1 MMKFTHLFVF
11 SSLLLALACSKE
23 KTIIVIEEDP
33 DASEDS
39 TDGGAA
45 QGVVNTPGVNGEGQ
59 PVPSVLGP
67 LQKPKPSCRAS
78 IAEWPGPDPA
88 LPEVLSILPEGTRS
102 LRVLTRARVY
112 MKPDAT
118 SELTGVVKQYT
129 RLAPTRYAPAG
140 GGCKKYWLNLGKHRF
155 ICGENLEPDKRET
168 LLRDQPILAPGAIVP
183 NKYGRIRRT
192 GASYYA
198 NSSDLEAGKAAG
210 TFNAGDMIQLMEFK
224 NLKGKPY
231 WVTGK
236 KFLVWDEEI
245 LGYHVPE
252 YHGIDL
258 RKLNINLPAAIV
270 RAKSINLV
278 PTGDPGGS
286 ELAGVKPLGHYS
298 IRALYDRKRLDKA
311 LFYRLKE
318 GWIPARRVL
327 SAWPAKKV
335 PPGLAPC
342 EKWIEINVSMQTLVA
357 YEGEEP
363 VYMAPFSS
371 GLKKYPTR
379 YGIFRVWAKKAISDM
394 TSGMGATEKYSV
406 DDVPWA
412 MFFFLGQALHGA
424 YWHTDF
430 GNRRSH
436 GCVNLTPID
445 AKWIYEWMEPAV
457 PPGWLE
463 VYVNEDSPVPGTT
476 VVVRHK
482 YDHEVQFLRYARKLA
497 PPEEVKR
504 LDDLKKKDLAAQTR
518 RMYESKG
525 GDDDGSE

>member
-1 MMKFTHLFVF
+1 MKSIWLFLLVT
-11 SSLLLALACSKE
+11 LLLAMACSKE
-23 KTIIVIEEDP
+23 KHVVVIDEDP
-33 DASEDS
+33 DAGDDS
-39 TDGGAA
+39 SDGGAA
-45 QGVVNTPGVNGEGQ
+45 GPVNTPGVNGEGQ
-59 PVPSVLGP
+59 QIPSVLGP
-67 LQKPKPSCRAS
+67 LQKPKASCPATRPQ
-78 IAEWPGPDPA
+78 WPGPDPN
-88 LPEVLSILPEGTRS
+88 LPELASILPEGTRS
-102 LRVLTRARVY
+102 LRVLNRARVY
-112 MKPDAT
+112 AKPDAT
-118 SELTGVVKQYT
+118 SALTGVIKQYT
-129 RLAPTRYAPAG
+129 RLPPTRYAPAG
-140 GGCKKYWLNLGKHRF
+140 GGCKKYWLNLGAQRF
-155 ICGENLEPDKRET
+155 VCGENLEPDKRET
-168 LLRDQPILAPGAIVP
+168 LLRDQPILPPGSIVP

-192 GASYYA
+192 GAPYFA
-198 NSSDLEAGKAAG
+198 NSTDLEAGKPAG

-224 NLKGKPY
+224 NLKGKPF

-252 YHGIDL
+252 YRGIDL
-258 RKLNINLPAAIV
+258 RKLNINLPAAII
-270 RAKSINLV
+270 RAKSIQLM
-278 PTGDPGGS
+278 PTNEPGGS
-286 ELAGVKPLGHYS
+286 ELSGVKPLGHYS
-298 IRALYDRKRLDKA
+298 IRALYDRKKLDRA
-311 LFYRLKE
+311 LFYRIKE

-335 PPGLAPC
+335 PPGLSPC
-342 EKWIEINVSMQTLVA
+342 EKWMEINVSMQTLTA

-363 VYMAPFSS
+363 VYVAPISS
-371 GLKKYPTR
+371 GEKKYPTR

-394 TSGMGATEKYSV
+394 TSGMGASEKYSV

-445 AKWIYEWMEPAV
+445 AKWIYDWMEPVV

-463 VYVNEDSPVPGTT
+463 IYLDENSPVPGTT

-482 YDHEVQFLRYARKLA
+482 YDHEVPFLRYARKLA

-504 LDDLKKKDLAAQTR
+504 LDELKKKDLADQTK
-518 RMYESKG
+518 RMFENKG